1 MKKFTFK
8 LVIGAMLSAAL
19 ITTVLFNFDKTDS
32 ERLIAKA
39 KSSKPKKSIVVNG
52 RRYDGPEKF
61 AYYQSA
67 IRAGQEDLDAP
78 RRYPQYKP
86 FHKLQAL
93 ESARKSRF
101 KARTESTAT
110 FIERGPANVP
120 GRTRSII
127 VDPDDATQQTWFA
140 ANVSGGIWKTAN
152 GGTSWTEIAPD
163 LENMAVVTLAMSEA
177 NSSVIYAGTGEGFVY
192 NGTFILNGEGIY
204 KSTDKGATWSLLPST
219 KTAEFTNVSRII
231 VDPADE
237 NILLASTS
245 GHKVLG
251 GGTEEFGAVMRSV
264 DGGTNWTKVFEIGAP
279 VQQIIAA
286 PSNFDIQYLAV
297 AQAAGVYK
305 TLDGGITWAKKSN
318 GLVLGGRVELGV
330 SYSNPDR
337 VYASAEGALS
347 GSGSDLYTTDNGGD
361 SWGPVDVK
369 FNNTALGFL
378 GSQGW
383 YDNTIMVHPFDDT
396 KVYFGGISLFQ
407 AELNPANDVSSSAY
421 AVNLDDV
428 SSFMGL
434 VNFTAN
440 SAGGV
445 LETGAFANETTVEI
459 RFGAGRSQ
467 KAHRFLVPAGQGSG
481 VADADY
487 SYADYVDVPFE
498 VWDVANDR
506 QLMISFR
513 DQQRNGTFE
522 LIASNTEGDP
532 STHSRE
538 YLYISDVDYNA
549 SAPSASIAQ
558 KGGHIHNS
566 MYFIWPVLETG
577 ASWTPGS
584 FQDAELTISF
594 EEVNTFGGDL
604 TVVADSYGEYDSKN
618 SFVHPD
624 QHYIT
629 PIITNQANSTFK
641 ILVGNDGGIYVSN
654 NGTNP
659 GTASNNWT
667 AVGNTYNTT
676 QFYGADKIAGVERY
690 AGGAQDNGTWWSIA
704 GENAS
709 KNSNFQFLIG
719 GDGFEVVAHYADPL
733 KFIGGSQFN
742 GFVGTDDGG
751 ESFYNATNGLSE
763 DGGPFVSRLS
773 TAYQDPD
780 VLFAVE
786 QTGVFKS
793 TDFGRNWREIPI
805 SEKWGFWSGSDVEVS
820 KADPRIVWA
829 GGRMTENGSLHVS
842 TDGGESFE
850 PVPNFMNLGLCT
862 GIYSHPTKDSTA
874 FAVFSVANSPKVIRT
889 DDLGQNWVD
898 ISGYSFGSSS
908 TGFPDVAVFALQAM
922 PYDEDVLW
930 AGTEI
935 GLFES
940 TDAGQTWNIVDEFP
954 SVTIWDFKI
963 KDGQVVIATH
973 GRGIWTADIPELA
986 GFVAPEVPLA
996 PVISSIGKSL
1006 TDLSIEL
1013 NVNLRSAYDSVDI
1026 VANNVLVLDISENAT
1041 PATETLSFAVPE
1053 PGTYN
1058 VQAIGYKDGIPYY
1071 SVMSSLN
1078 ISEVLDPLTSYYS
1091 DFEDRSMDTDFILDR
1106 FTIDTA
1112 SGAGFTRALNTVH
1125 PYPTADE
1132 LGLNELQLIA
1142 QMAQPFVVAEE
1153 NTLIRFDEIVLV
1165 EEGEDGTVFGDQEFW
1180 DYVIVEGS
1188 TDGNNWLPLLDG
1200 YDSDDNSSWSGT
1212 STSATASLYK
1222 SREIDIKNTFNTGD
1236 VIQLRFRLF
1245 SDFATR
1251 GWGWSID
1258 NLEIQLLDE
1267 DGDGF
1272 GAERDCDDNNANV
1285 NPGAAEIPYNGID
1298 DDCNPATPDD
1308 DVDQDGFLAADDCDD
1323 NNPLANPDA
1332 EEILDNGFDDNC
1344 DGEELVTGVEDLEN
1358 SGVSIYPVP
1367 ANDKLTVQVNSTFK
1381 GNTTVQIID
1390 LSGKVKLTKVVQ
1402 ANGQIT
1408 EVSFRLNDLTKGIYL
1423 VKITDSSTS
1432 HTRRISIQ

>member
-52 RRYDGPEKF
+52 LRYDGPEKF

-86 FHKLQAL
+86 FHKLEAL

-140 ANVSGGIWKTAN
+140 ANVSGGIWKTTN

-177 NSSVIYAGTGEGFVY
+177 NTSVIYAGTGEGFVY

-204 KSTDKGATWSLLPST
+204 KSSDKGVTWSLLPST
-219 KTAEFTNVSRII
+219 TTAEFTNVSRII

-251 GGTEEFGAVMRSV
+251 GGTEEFGAVMRSI
-264 DGGTNWTKVFEIGAP
+264 DGGTSWTKVFEIGAP

-318 GLVLGGRVELGV
+318 GLLPGGRIELGV

-337 VYASAEGALS
+337 VYASAEGSVS
-347 GSGSDLYTTDNGGD
+347 GSGSDLYTTNNGGD
-361 SWGPVDVK
+361 SWGLVDIK
-369 FNNTALGFL
+369 FDGEAPEFL
-378 GSQGW
+378 GTQGW
-383 YDNTIMVHPFDDT
+383 YDNTILVHPFDDT
-396 KVYFGGISLFQ
+396 KVYFGGISAFQ
-407 AELNPANDVSSSAY
+407 AQLNPTNDVTSSAY
-421 AVNLDDV
+421 AINIDEVGSFLNLI
-428 SSFMGL
+428 
-434 VNFTAN
+434 NFSAEN
-440 SAGGV
+440 AGGV
-445 LETGAFANETTVEI
+445 LEVGSSANEITVEI
-459 RFGAGRSQ
+459 RFGAGKSQ
-467 KAHRFLVPAGQGSG
+467 KAHRFLVPQGQGSG
-481 VADADY
+481 VPDANY
-487 SYADYVDVPFE
+487 SYADYVNVPFE

-506 QLMISFR
+506 QLMVSFR

-522 LIASNTEGDP
+522 LNASNTEGDA

-549 SAPSASIAQ
+549 ITPDDNIAQ
-558 KGGHIHNS
+558 TGGHVHNS
-566 MYFIWPVLETG
+566 MYFIWPVLTDG
-577 ASWTPGS
+577 GSWTPGS
-584 FQDAELTISF
+584 FEDSKLVISF
-594 EEVNTFGGDL
+594 EEVNVFGGDL
-604 TVVADSYGEYDSKN
+604 TVVADSYNEFGGKN
-618 SFVHPD
+618 TNVHPD
-624 QHYIT
+624 QHWLT
-629 PIITNQANSTFK
+629 PIITDEGAETFK
-641 ILVGNDGGIYVSN
+641 ILLGNDGGVYISN
-654 NGTNP
+654 DGTDP
-659 GTASNNWT
+659 GTESNNWT

-709 KNSNFQFLIG
+709 KTSNFQFLIG
-719 GDGFEVVAHYADPL
+719 GDGFEVVAHYTDPL

-786 QTGVFKS
+786 NTGVFKS
-793 TDFGRNWREIPI
+793 TDFGRNWKEIPI

-889 DDLGQNWVD
+889 DDLGETWAD

-986 GFVAPEVPLA
+986 DFKAPEVPLA
-996 PVISSIGKSL
+996 PVIASIGKSL
-1006 TDLSIEL
+1006 TELAIEL
-1013 NVNLRSAYDSVDI
+1013 TIDLRSAYDSTQVF
-1026 VANNVLVLDISENAT
+1026 ANDFYAGSLPENNLPESIEAS
-1041 PATETLSFAVPE
+1041 LSVSAAGNYE
-1053 PGTYN
+1053 I
-1058 VQAIGYKDGIPYY
+1058 QAISYVNGVPYY
-1071 SVMSSLN
+1071 SSTSAIDV
-1078 ISEVLDPLTSYYS
+1078 SENLEPITSYYS
-1091 DFEDRSMDTDFILDR
+1091 DFEDPNNDADFIRDR
-1106 FTIDTA
+1106 FTISVA
-1112 SGAGFTRALNTVH
+1112 PGSGATRALNTDH
-1125 PYPTADE
+1125 PYPTAE
-1132 LGLNELQLIA
+1132 SLGVNEVNLTAQLAKPII
-1142 QMAQPFVVAEE
+1142 VAEGDAF
-1153 NTLIRFDEIVLV
+1153 IRFDEIVLV
-1165 EEGEDGTVFGDQEFW
+1165 EEGEAGTVFGDQQFW

-1188 TDGNNWLPLLDG
+1188 LDGNNWIPLLDG
-1200 YDSDDNSSWSGT
+1200 YDSDANEAWDGT
-1212 STSATASLYK
+1212 STSATVSLYRP
-1222 SREIDIKNTFNTGD
+1222 REIDIKSTFDAGD
-1236 VIQLRFRLF
+1236 IIQLRFRLF
-1245 SDFATR
+1245 SDFGANAW
-1251 GWGWSID
+1251 GWGID
-1258 NLEIQLLDE
+1258 NLRIQFD
-1267 DGDGF
+1267 
-1272 GAERDCDDNNANV
+1272 DDN
-1285 NPGAAEIPYNGID
+1285 IPTGI
-1298 DDCNPATPDD
+1298 
-1308 DVDQDGFLAADDCDD
+1308 
-1323 NNPLANPDA
+1323 A
-1332 EEILDNGFDDNC
+1332 EEADSDVI
-1344 DGEELVTGVEDLEN
+1344 
-1358 SGVSIYPVP
+1358 IYPVP
-1367 ANDKLTVQVNSTFK
+1367 ANEQLTVGVNNTFK
-1381 GNTTVQIID
+1381 GATIIQIID
-1390 LSGKVKLTKVVQ
+1390 LNGKVKWAKSVEMNNQT
-1402 ANGQIT
+1402 AEFSID
-1408 EVSFRLNDLTKGIYL
+1408 VSAFAQGIYL
-1423 VKITDSSTS
+1423 VKIKDSTS
-1432 HTRRISIQ
+1432 SLVRRISIQ